1 MNAPLT
7 LWPRA
12 IAHLDLDQF
21 YAAVE
26 ILDFP
31 ELKGKPIIVGGMP
44 GKRGVVSTAS
54 YEARKFGVHSA
65 MPSSQADRL
74 CPQAIW
80 RKPRMTRY
88 AELSRQIR
96 GIFARFTDQI
106 EPLSLDEAFLDLT
119 GSQRLFGP
127 AESLA
132 KRIKDEILRDTGLVA
147 SVGLAENKFLAK
159 IASDLRKPDAF
170 VTVPNGPGEAER
182 FLAPL
187 PLRRLWGVGPKTCER
202 LEALGL
208 RVIGDVARADP
219 GYLERRLGEAAA
231 EHLRNLALGRD
242 LREVEVAARPKS
254 VGRENTFADDLRDRE
269 TMRRELLA
277 FAEDVA
283 QRLRHQQLLCGGV
296 TLKVRLGDFTTFTR
310 AASFEE
316 PTDLADPLFHAAARM
331 LDEKVD
337 LRGQGVRLLGIAAT
351 RLSGKKEAA
360 TSLFP
365 DERAIRGRRAAQA
378 IDRLRERFGDDAVT
392 RGRLLEGREET
403 TGTPDDKPKDRGP

>member
-1 MNAPLT
+1 MT

-12 IAHLDLDQF
+12 IAHVDLDQF

-26 ILDFP
+26 VLDFP
-31 ELKGKPIIVGGMP
+31 ELRGKPVIVGGMP

-54 YEARKFGVHSA
+54 YEARTFGVHSA
-65 MPSSQADRL
+65 MPSSQAARL

-80 RKPRMTRY
+80 RKPRMARY

-96 GIFARFTDQI
+96 AVFARFTDQI

-127 AESLA
+127 AETIAL
-132 KRIKDEILRDTGLVA
+132 RIKDEILKETGLVA

-170 VTVPNGPGEAER
+170 VMVPNGPGEAER
-182 FLAPL
+182 FLAPM

-202 LEALGL
+202 LENLGL
-208 RVIGDVARADP
+208 KTIGDVARAERA
-219 GYLERRLGEAAA
+219 YLVRRLGEHAAD
-231 EHLRNLALGRD
+231 HLQALSRGKD
-242 LREVEVAARPKS
+242 VREVAVAERPKS
-254 VGRENTFADDLRDRE
+254 VGRENTFAEDLRDRGV
-269 TMRRELLA
+269 MRRELLF
-277 FAEDVA
+277 FAEDVS
-283 QRLRHQQLLCGGV
+283 QRLRAQGLTCQGV

-310 AASFEE
+310 AATFEE
-316 PTDLADPLFHAAARM
+316 ATDLSEPLFAMASRL

-337 LRGQGVRLLGIAAT
+337 FGGQGVRLLGIAAT
-351 RLSGKKEAA
+351 KLAGKGESPQ
-360 TSLFP
+360 SLFP
-365 DERAIRGRRAAQA
+365 DEHASRRRRAAQA
-378 IDRLRERFGDDAVT
+378 VDKLRERFGDDAVT

-403 TGTPDDKPKDRGP
+403 TGTPDDKVKDRDA